1 MNRLTA
7 NCLAI
12 FSSASICLAA
22 QPPDALRAAVR
33 ERVSAEFV
41 GLETLYKELHA
52 APELSFQEFKTAARV
67 AAELK
72 RAGFDVTEHFG
83 GNGIVGV
90 LKNGA
95 GPTVLV
101 RTDLDALPVKEET
114 GASYASTMHAK
125 DDKGND
131 VPVMHACGHDM
142 HMTCLIGTARTL
154 AALKDKWAGTL
165 VFIGQ
170 PAEERGG
177 GARAMLDQGLFSKFP
192 RPDFCLALHVGAE
205 IPAGSIAY
213 VEGFALAS
221 SDSVDVTFYGQGGHG
236 AWPHTTKDPI
246 VLAAQA
252 VLAFQTIV
260 SREIEPGKAAVVTV
274 GSIHG
279 GTKHNII
286 PNDVKLQMT
295 VRSYEEGVRTNLL
308 NSIRRIARG
317 VAQAAGVPENKMP
330 EVTLAGEGTA
340 ATYNDP
346 AFTRRVADTVR
357 AWLGPDK
364 VEQAKPVMG
373 AEDFGEFGRTKDKIP
388 ICMFWLGA
396 VDAQRV
402 EESRRTGV
410 PLPSLHTSKFAPLP
424 EPTLK
429 TGVTAMSAAVLD
441 LCGKR

>member
-7 NCLAI
+7 TCLAVF
-12 FSSASICLAA
+12 FSVSISPAA
-22 QPPDALRAAVR
+22 QPPEALRAAVR
-33 ERVSAEFV
+33 ERVSAEFAA
-41 GLETLYKELHA
+41 LESLYKELHA
-52 APELSFQEFKTAARV
+52 APELSFQETKTAARV
-67 AAELK
+67 AAELR

-83 GNGIVGV
+83 GNGVVGV

-114 GASYASTMHAK
+114 GAPYASTVHAK

-177 GARAMLDQGLFSKFP
+177 GALAMLHQGLFSKFP
-192 RPDFCLALHVGAE
+192 KPDFCLALHVGAE

-260 SREIEPGKAAVVTV
+260 SREVEPGKAAVVTV

-317 VAQAAGVPENKMP
+317 LAQAAGVPENKMP

-346 AFTRRVADTVR
+346 AFTRRVAGTLR

-373 AEDFGEFGRTKDKIP
+373 AEDFGEFGRTKDKVP

-396 VDAQRV
+396 VDVKRV

-410 PLPSLHTSKFAPLP
+410 PLPSLHTSKFAPVP

-441 LCGKR
+441 VCAKR